1 LNDVGFS
8 TDNFVAIPKC
18 DGLTYD
24 LLTMGEPLSESK
36 DRRRS
41 PRFACSGHAR
51 IAYLPSAGMLV
62 SGKLRDLSLGGCG
75 IETVSPLA
83 CGTRAELLV
92 RVNASSF
99 RAVGE
104 VRATRV
110 PFGIGV
116 EFVQLS
122 AGGQDMLVELI
133 RELGRQQA
141 IARVLRAA
149 RRGPD
154 EEVLSRQRAALL
166 LEPLPIVGR
175 VENPEKREVDSPIE
189 ARPSLIFDADLD
201 LYI

>member
-1 LNDVGFS
+1 
-8 TDNFVAIPKC
+8 
-18 DGLTYD
+18 
-24 LLTMGEPLSESK
+24 MGVPLSESR

-41 PRFACSGHAR
+41 PRFACGGQAR
-51 IAYLPSAGMLV
+51 IVYLPSDGELVAGR
-62 SGKLRDLSLGGCG
+62 LRDLSLGGCG

-99 RAVGE
+99 RAVGQ
-104 VRATRV
+104 VRAIRV

-122 AGGQDMLVELI
+122 AGGQDMLVDLV
-133 RELGRQQA
+133 RELERQQA
-141 IARVLRAA
+141 IAKVLRAA

-154 EEVLSRQRAALL
+154 EEVLNRQRTVLL
-166 LEPLPIVGR
+166 CDHVPILGSA
-175 VENPEKREVDSPIE
+175 ENPEKSEANSRIEV
-189 ARPSLIFDADLD
+189 RPSLIIDADLD